1 MTQEG
6 LVTAVIDFVTFP
18 VDYYNSLL
26 CGITDCNINRLQ
38 QIEIDAVS
46 IATNTRKL
54 LTTYKPIHGIIPVY
68 MCELVYIIKSSGKLD
83 QIR

>member
-38 QIEIDAVS
+38 QIQNGATRVAKIADSIIMSSQFLQTSIGHLLESVS
-46 IATNTRKL
+46 ISNI
-54 LTTYKPIHGIIPVY
+54 Y
-68 MCELVYIIKSSGKLD
+68 
-83 QIR
+83 